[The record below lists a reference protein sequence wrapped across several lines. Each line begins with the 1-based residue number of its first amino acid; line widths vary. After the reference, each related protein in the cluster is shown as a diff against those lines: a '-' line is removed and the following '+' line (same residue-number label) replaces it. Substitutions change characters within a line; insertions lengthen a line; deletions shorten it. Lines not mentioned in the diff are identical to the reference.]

1 MHPGIDDLSDL
12 TESQLDD
19 KITQLSRYYHFTPNA
34 DVKRQ
39 LVLVLE
45 EYKLEL
51 ETRRMQAKKKMQQ
64 DSDNDLDNL
73 INIS

>member
-1 MHPGIDDLSDL
+1 MHPGIDSLNEL
-12 TESQLDD
+12 TDNQLED
-19 KITQLSRYYHFTPNA
+19 KITQLSRYYHFTSND
-34 DVKRQ
+34 DVRRQ
-39 LVLVLE
+39 MILILD

-51 ETRRMQAKKKMQQ
+51 ETRRVQAKKKMQQ

>member
-1 MHPGIDDLSDL
+1 MHPGIGDLSDL
-12 TESQLDD
+12 TENQLDE
-19 KITQLSRYYHFTPNA
+19 KITQLSRYYHVTAND
-34 DVKRQ
+34 DVRRQ
-39 LVLVLE
+39 MILVLD